1 MAYKNLQAF
10 IDDLDRAGELRRVS
24 TSLSPNLEI
33 TEVTDRV
40 CKKLGPALLFED
52 ATGYDMS
59 VLMNAFGSDK
69 RMAMAL
75 GVESIEDV
83 ANEITELVHQRPPTS
98 VGEKMK
104 AGAQLL
110 ALSRYIPKTVSSGAC
125 QEVVKT
131 DGATLEDL
139 PVLTCWPDDG
149 GRFITL
155 PLVITHDPLT
165 SARNVGIYRMQV
177 HDARRTGMHW
187 QLQKGGGL
195 HYYRAEQEGRPLEL
209 AAVLGGDPAL
219 ILAAATPLPE
229 GFDEVA
235 FSGILRGKPLP
246 MVRSRTLGLRV
257 PAHAEFIL
265 EGVVPPAERIDEGP
279 FGDHL
284 GHYSDSAPFPVFHV
298 RAITRRRDPVY
309 PAAVVGL
316 PPQED
321 RAIGDAVQEI
331 TGPLIRLIHP
341 EVRDLWAYFETG
353 FHNLLVVSVE
363 SRYTKEPMKTALGL
377 MGSGQLSLAKCVVL
391 VEAGTDVRDFR
402 AVLQEVRKN
411 FRAAEDFLLL
421 PGVPLDTLDFTS
433 YKMHLGSKMVI
444 DATRAGKPPPT
455 PPPPAAAAFD
465 PRALAPEALSWRLWD
480 DTLLAVRVSGNGRAA
495 LERLVRAP
503 ELEGLKLLAVVSED
517 VDIEDRTALLWGI
530 FTRFDPARDLFF
542 PHMTLHGASPVY
554 RGTLGIDATHKPG
567 YPKRLEMTP
576 EVVRRVDQRWGE
588 YFP

>member
-1 MAYKNLQAF
+1 MPYLDLQSF
-10 IDDLDRAGELRRVS
+10 LRDLERAGELRRV
-24 TSLSPNLEI
+24 PVEVDPELEI
-33 TEVTDRV
+33 TEIVTRV
-40 CKKLGPALLFED
+40 IREDGPALLFERVRG
-52 ATGYDMS
+52 APYP
-59 VLMNAFGSDK
+59 LAINILGSS
-69 RMAMAL
+69 RRIEMAL
-75 GVESIEDV
+75 GRQPG
-83 ANEITELVHQRPPTS
+83 EIGRELVGLLERLNPPS
-98 VGEKMK
+98 PKSLFESRGQLWRML
-104 AGAQLL
+104 AARASDHRGRAPAQEIVEEPPDLSSL
-110 ALSRYIPKTVSSGAC
+110 PALK
-125 QEVVKT
+125 
-131 DGATLEDL
+131 
-139 PVLTCWPDDG
+139 CWPDDG

-219 ILAAATPLPE
+219 ILAAAAPLPE

-542 PHMTLHGASPVY
+542 PHMTLYGASPVY

-567 YPKRLEMTP
+567 YPKRLEITP